1 MAATKKTTLPQ
12 QRRVEILSELED
24 RGSVRVTNLAKR
36 FGVAEETIRRD
47 LDKLSEEG
55 QAARTHG
62 GALSIR
68 NQRFDLP
75 VAVRKNTLA
84 AEKRRIA
91 KQALSQIQ
99 ENDVIALDASTTVLE
114 LVCLLPDI
122 PLTVIT
128 HGIDAARLLAER
140 ENIRVF
146 CTGGELDTDSTCL
159 LGPLAE
165 ESLRRFSIDKA
176 FFSCTGVDLE
186 RGYSEA
192 SVAHASMKRLLT
204 QLAIRSFLLVD
215 HSKFGVRSVA
225 YSGSVYDVDHL
236 ITDEATDPQLVEALR
251 KGGVET
257 GVADSNSRACDILS
271 TAEPSS

>member
-1 MAATKKTTLPQ
+1 MADSRKTALPQ

-24 RGSVRVTNLAKR
+24 RGSVRVTNLAER

-75 VAVRKNTLA
+75 VAVRRNTLA

-91 KQALSQIQ
+91 NRALSHIR
-99 ENDVIALDASTTVLE
+99 ENDVLALDASTTVLE
-114 LVCLLPDI
+114 LVCLLPDM
-122 PLTVIT
+122 PLTIIT

-140 ENIRVF
+140 EKIQVF
-146 CTGGELDTDSTCL
+146 CTGGELDRESTCL

-176 FFSCTGVDLE
+176 FFSCTGIDLE
-186 RGYSEA
+186 RGCSEA
-192 SVAHASMKRLLT
+192 SVAHASIKRLLM
-204 QLAIRSFLLVD
+204 QFASRSFLLVD

-236 ITDEATDPQLVEALR
+236 ITDGAVDPQLVEALQ

-257 GVADSNSRACDILS
+257 EVAHANPGQPPRA
-271 TAEPSS
+271 